1 MHLPVAAPAIL
12 PKSSVEHRATLLQIE
27 PMNESPK
34 EAVTRA
40 PTSPAVS
47 LSAAEQTSAARA
59 GAVLFRHRGWLPI
72 LFLGIPL
79 VAPGS
84 MSPQLWVIGL
94 ALVVVGEAW
103 RLWGV
108 AAAGTSTRR
117 RSRNV
122 NRLVTYGP
130 FAWSR
135 NPLYNGNFLIWM
147 GFAVISG
154 VFWFLPVAVILFA
167 IEYSLIVR
175 FEEGVLESTF
185 DGEYLDYKST
195 TPRWL
200 PRPPAARIDGEFDWP
215 QAWRSEVS
223 TFMQYAVLII
233 AFVIKSRYGIGG
245 KPMP

>member
-1 MHLPVAAPAIL
+1 MSDDQ
-12 PKSSVEHRATLLQIE
+12 K
-27 PMNESPK
+27 
-34 EAVTRA
+34 
-40 PTSPAVS
+40 SPASGATGQSAATVAGTAGPETATTAATAAQ
-47 LSAAEQTSAARA
+47 LSAAEQTPAARA

-72 LFLGIPL
+72 LFLGVPL

-84 MSPQLWVIGL
+84 MSRELWAIGI
-94 ALVVVGEAW
+94 ALVVLGESW

-122 NRLVTYGP
+122 SRLVTYGP

-154 VFWFLPVAVILFA
+154 VFWFLPVAIILFA

-185 DGEYLDYKST
+185 DGEYLEYKAR

-200 PRPPAARIDGEFDWP
+200 PRPPSPLSHLTGRRPGEAR
-215 QAWRSEVS
+215 
-223 TFMQYAVLII
+223 
-233 AFVIKSRYGIGG
+233 
-245 KPMP
+245 

>member
-1 MHLPVAAPAIL
+1 MPPVAP
-12 PKSSVEHRATLLQIE
+12 V
-27 PMNESPK
+27 
-34 EAVTRA
+34 
-40 PTSPAVS
+40 
-47 LSAAEQTSAARA
+47 SAAERTPAARA

-72 LFLGIPL
+72 LFLGVPL
-79 VAPGS
+79 VAPGA

-94 ALVVVGEAW
+94 SLVLVGEAW

-108 AAAGTSTRR
+108 AAAGNSTRR

-154 VFWFLPVAVILFA
+154 VFWFLPVAIVLFA
-167 IEYSLIVR
+167 LEYSLIVR

-185 DGEYLDYKST
+185 DEEYLDYKSH
-195 TPRWL
+195 TPRWI
-200 PRPPAARIDGEFDWP
+200 PHPPAVHVTGELDWP

-223 TFMQYAVLII
+223 TFLQYVVLII
-233 AFVIKSRYGIGG
+233 AFIIKSRYGIGG
-245 KPMP
+245 RPMP

>member
-1 MHLPVAAPAIL
+1 MAP
-12 PKSSVEHRATLLQIE
+12 K
-27 PMNESPK
+27 
-34 EAVTRA
+34 
-40 PTSPAVS
+40 
-47 LSAAEQTSAARA
+47 
-59 GAVLFRHRGWLPI
+59 
-72 LFLGIPL
+72 
-79 VAPGS
+79 
-84 MSPQLWVIGL
+84 LWIIGL
-94 ALVVVGEAW
+94 ALVVLGEAW

-108 AAAGTSTRR
+108 AAAGNSTRR

-154 VFWFLPVAVILFA
+154 VFWFLPVAIVLFA

-185 DGEYLDYKST
+185 GAGYLDYKSQT
-195 TPRWL
+195 ARWI
-200 PRPPAARIDGEFDWP
+200 PRPARMRTAGDLDWP

-223 TFMQYAVLII
+223 TFLQYAVLII
-233 AFVIKSRYGIGG
+233 AFIIKSQYGIGG
-245 KPMP
+245 KRMP

>member
-1 MHLPVAAPAIL
+1 
-12 PKSSVEHRATLLQIE
+12 
-27 PMNESPK
+27 
-34 EAVTRA
+34 
-40 PTSPAVS
+40 
-47 LSAAEQTSAARA
+47 
-59 GAVLFRHRGWLPI
+59 
-72 LFLGIPL
+72 
-79 VAPGS
+79 
-84 MSPQLWVIGL
+84 MSPELWVIGI

-154 VFWFLPVAVILFA
+154 VFWFLPVAILLFG

-185 DGEYLDYKST
+185 GAEYLDYKSAT
-195 TPRWL
+195 SRWL
-200 PRPPAARIDGEFDWP
+200 PRPPGRSVAGELDWP

-233 AFVIKSRYGIGG
+233 AFIIKSRYGIGG
-245 KPMP
+245 KPIL

>member
-1 MHLPVAAPAIL
+1 M
-12 PKSSVEHRATLLQIE
+12 LQIE
-27 PMNESPK
+27 PMNQYPN
-34 EAVTRA
+34 EAVAAA
-40 PTSPAVS
+40 PSRTPASVPPR
-47 LSAAEQTSAARA
+47 SAAELTPAARA

-79 VAPGS
+79 VAPGA

-94 ALVVVGEAW
+94 SLVFVGEAW
-103 RLWGV
+103 RMWGV

-117 RSRNV
+117 RSRDV

-130 FAWSR
+130 FARSR

-154 VFWFLPVAVILFA
+154 VFWFLPVAIVLFA

-185 DGEYLDYKST
+185 GAEYLAYKSR
-195 TPRWL
+195 TPRWI
-200 PRPPAARIDGEFDWP
+200 PGASSAPAEGEMDWP

-223 TFMQYAVLII
+223 TFMQYVVLIV
-233 AFVIKSRYGIGG
+233 AFIIKSRYGIGG
-245 KPMP
+245 RAIP

>member
-1 MHLPVAAPAIL
+1 MT
-12 PKSSVEHRATLLQIE
+12 EQQ
-27 PMNESPK
+27 N
-34 EAVTRA
+34 
-40 PTSPAVS
+40 SPAAVRQPAVP
-47 LSAAEQTSAARA
+47 LSAAERTPAARA

-72 LFLGIPL
+72 LFLGVPL
-79 VAPGS
+79 VAPGH
-84 MSPQLWVIGL
+84 MSLELWVIGL
-94 ALVVVGEAW
+94 AFVVIGEAW

-117 RSRNV
+117 RSRSV

-154 VFWFLPVAVILFA
+154 VLWFLPIAIILFA

-185 DGEYLDYKST
+185 GGEYLEYKSR

-200 PRPPAARIDGEFDWP
+200 PRPPSAPELGEMDWP
-215 QAWRSEVS
+215 QAWRSEIS

-233 AFVIKSRYGIGG
+233 AFEIKSRYGIGG
-245 KPMP
+245 KSIP

>member
-1 MHLPVAAPAIL
+1 MKEDQKLV
-12 PKSSVEHRATLLQIE
+12 ATLATE
-27 PMNESPK
+27 PAS
-34 EAVTRA
+34 VA
-40 PTSPAVS
+40 PPAPGAP
-47 LSAAEQTSAARA
+47 LSAAEQTPAAKA

-72 LFLGIPL
+72 LFLGVPL

-84 MSPQLWVIGL
+84 MSAELWVIGI
-94 ALVVVGEAW
+94 ALVVLGESW

-122 NRLVTYGP
+122 SRLVTYGP

-154 VFWFLPVAVILFA
+154 VFWFLPVAIILFG
-167 IEYSLIVR
+167 IEYTLIVR

-185 DGEYLDYKST
+185 DGEYLEYKSR

-200 PRPPAARIDGEFDWP
+200 PRPPASQVEGDLDWP

-223 TFMQYAVLII
+223 TFMQYAVLIL
-233 AFVIKSRYGIGG
+233 AFTIKSRYGIGG
-245 KPMP
+245 KALP

>member
-1 MHLPVAAPAIL
+1 MTEQQNSPAAARQPAI
-12 PKSSVEHRATLLQIE
+12 P
-27 PMNESPK
+27 
-34 EAVTRA
+34 
-40 PTSPAVS
+40 
-47 LSAAEQTSAARA
+47 LSAAERTPAAQA

-72 LFLGIPL
+72 LFLGVPL
-79 VAPGS
+79 VAPGH
-84 MSPQLWVIGL
+84 MSLELWVIGL
-94 ALVVVGEAW
+94 ALVVIGEAW

-154 VFWFLPVAVILFA
+154 VLWFLPIAIILFA

-185 DGEYLDYKST
+185 DGEYLEYKSHT
-195 TPRWL
+195 ARWL
-200 PRPPAARIDGEFDWP
+200 PRPPSARDQGEMDWP
-215 QAWRSEVS
+215 QAWRSEIS

-233 AFVIKSRYGIGG
+233 AFEIKSRYGIGG
-245 KPMP
+245 KPVP

>member
-1 MHLPVAAPAIL
+1 MTEHQKAAA
-12 PKSSVEHRATLLQIE
+12 SS
-27 PMNESPK
+27 
-34 EAVTRA
+34 A
-40 PTSPAVS
+40 PTAASV
-47 LSAAEQTSAARA
+47 SAAERTPAARA
-59 GAVLFRHRGWLPI
+59 GAILFRHRGWLPI
-72 LFLGIPL
+72 LFLGVPL
-79 VAPGS
+79 VAPGA
-84 MSPQLWVIGL
+84 MSPGLWVGGL
-94 ALVVVGEAW
+94 ALVVLGEAW

-122 NRLVTYGP
+122 SRLVTYGP

-154 VFWFLPVAVILFA
+154 VFWFLPIAMVLFA
-167 IEYSLIVR
+167 VEYSLIVR

-185 DGEYLDYKST
+185 GEEYLDYKSQ

-200 PRPPAARIDGEFDWP
+200 PRPPAGSASTEAASAGDFDWP

-223 TFMQYAVLII
+223 TFLQYAALIL

>member
-1 MHLPVAAPAIL
+1 MV
-12 PKSSVEHRATLLQIE
+12 QIE
-27 PMNESPK
+27 PMTQYQK
-34 EAVTRA
+34 EAAA
-40 PTSPAVS
+40 PAAATAPPNAS
-47 LSAAEQTSAARA
+47 LSAAERTPAART

-94 ALVVVGEAW
+94 SLVLAGEAW

-117 RSRNV
+117 RSRDV

-154 VFWFLPVAVILFA
+154 VFWFLPVAIVLFA

-185 DGEYLDYKST
+185 GAEYLAYKAE
-195 TPRWL
+195 TPRWI
-200 PRPPAARIDGEFDWP
+200 PRSPRAFATGELDWP

-223 TFMQYAVLII
+223 TFLQYVVLIV
-233 AFVIKSRYGIGG
+233 AFIIKSRYGIGG
-245 KPMP
+245 RPIP

>member
-1 MHLPVAAPAIL
+1 MTEQQ
-12 PKSSVEHRATLLQIE
+12 KATG
-27 PMNESPK
+27 
-34 EAVTRA
+34 A
-40 PTSPAVS
+40 PTSLAGPV
-47 LSAAEQTSAARA
+47 SAAEQTPAARA
-59 GAVLFRHRGWLPI
+59 GAILFRHRGWLPI
-72 LFLGIPL
+72 LFLGVPL
-79 VAPGS
+79 VAPGD
-84 MSPQLWVIGL
+84 MSRELWVIGL

-154 VFWFLPVAVILFA
+154 VFWFLPVAIVLFG

-185 DGEYLDYKST
+185 DGEYLEYKSH

-200 PRPPAARIDGEFDWP
+200 PRPPATREAGEFDWP

-223 TFMQYAVLII
+223 TFLQYAVLII
-233 AFVIKSRYGIGG
+233 AFIIKSRYGIGG

>member
-1 MHLPVAAPAIL
+1 LV
-12 PKSSVEHRATLLQIE
+12 QIE
-27 PMNESPK
+27 PMTEPQKAAIAATPVN
-34 EAVTRA
+34 A
-40 PTSPAVS
+40 PV
-47 LSAAEQTSAARA
+47 SAAEQTRAARA

-72 LFLGIPL
+72 LFLGVPL
-79 VAPGS
+79 VAPGA
-84 MSPQLWVIGL
+84 MSPRLWMIGL

-103 RLWGV
+103 RLCGV
-108 AAAGTSTRR
+108 AAAGNSTRR

-122 NRLVTYGP
+122 ARLVTYGP

-147 GFAVISG
+147 GFVVISG
-154 VFWFLPVAVILFA
+154 VFWFLPVAVVLFS

-185 DGEYLDYKST
+185 GQEYLDYKSH

-200 PRPPAARIDGEFDWP
+200 PRPSSSAAGEFDWP

-223 TFMQYAVLII
+223 TFLQYAVLIV
-233 AFVIKSRYGIGG
+233 AFVVKSRYGIGG
-245 KPMP
+245 SPMP

>member
-1 MHLPVAAPAIL
+1 MM
-12 PKSSVEHRATLLQIE
+12 QIE
-27 PMNESPK
+27 PMTQYQK
-34 EAVTRA
+34 EAVATA
-40 PTSPAVS
+40 PPVLSR
-47 LSAAEQTSAARA
+47 SAAERTPAARA

-79 VAPGS
+79 VAPGF
-84 MSPQLWVIGL
+84 MAPQLWVIGL
-94 ALVVVGEAW
+94 SLVLVGEAW
-103 RLWGV
+103 RMWGV

-117 RSRNV
+117 RSRDV

-154 VFWFLPVAVILFA
+154 VFWFLPVAIVLFA

-185 DGEYLDYKST
+185 GAEYLAYKEA
-195 TPRWL
+195 TPRWI
-200 PRPPAARIDGEFDWP
+200 PRPASNRVPGDLDWP

-223 TFMQYAVLII
+223 TFMQYVVLII

-245 KPMP
+245 RPIP

>member
-1 MHLPVAAPAIL
+1 MTEYQKVAA
-12 PKSSVEHRATLLQIE
+12 
-27 PMNESPK
+27 
-34 EAVTRA
+34 AVAADSA
-40 PTSPAVS
+40 PPPPTV
-47 LSAAEQTSAARA
+47 SAAELTAAARA
-59 GAVLFRHRGWLPI
+59 GAILFRHRGWLPI
-72 LFLGIPL
+72 LFLGVPL
-79 VAPGS
+79 VAPGE
-84 MSPQLWVIGL
+84 MSVRFWTAGL
-94 ALVVVGEAW
+94 ALVVLGEAW

-154 VFWFLPVAVILFA
+154 VVWFLPAAIVLFA
-167 IEYSLIVR
+167 LEYSLIVR

-185 DGEYLDYKST
+185 DDEYLDYKSQ

-200 PRPPAARIDGEFDWP
+200 PRPPRRASAGEFDWR

-223 TFMQYAVLII
+223 TFIQYAVLIV
-233 AFVIKSRYGIGG
+233 AFVIKSQYGIGG

>member
-1 MHLPVAAPAIL
+1 MSESKNATIAAEPVA
-12 PKSSVEHRATLLQIE
+12 V
-27 PMNESPK
+27 PM
-34 EAVTRA
+34 
-40 PTSPAVS
+40 
-47 LSAAEQTSAARA
+47 SAAERTPAARA

-72 LFLGIPL
+72 LFLGVPL
-79 VAPGS
+79 VAPGA
-84 MSPQLWVIGL
+84 MSLELWVIGL
-94 ALVVVGEAW
+94 LLVVLGEGW

-154 VFWFLPVAVILFA
+154 VFWFLPVAIVLFA
-167 IEYSLIVR
+167 TEYSLIVR

-185 DGEYLDYKST
+185 DDEYLDYKSV
-195 TPRWL
+195 TPRWM
-200 PRPPAARIDGEFDWP
+200 PRPPVRWIAGDFDWP

-223 TFMQYAVLII
+223 TFLQYVVLII

-245 KPMP
+245 RRLP